1 MRPFVIELLA
11 EEVEPALLVGRGCF
25 RRIAGFALERAV
37 HALVAAVLLRL
48 ARIDPLQLNPHLRPA
63 RREPRQPAGFSL
75 RLSMSRPTSSAGVA
89 PPCRCAPHP
98 RPPSPSHPS
107 HAPPPPPRKP

>member
-48 ARIDPLQLNPHLRPA
+48 ARIDPLPLNPPLRPA
-63 RREPRQPAGFSL
+63 RREPRQPAGP
-75 RLSMSRPTSSAGVA
+75 SRGNRRTRSEERRVGKEGVST
-89 PPCRCAPHP
+89 CRS
-98 RPPSPSHPS
+98 R
-107 HAPPPPPRKP
+107 

>member
-63 RREPRQPAGFSL
+63 RREPRQPAGA
-75 RLSMSRPTSSAGVA
+75 SRGKRRTIVA
-89 PPCRCAPHP
+89 AHR
-98 RPPSPSHPS
+98 RSEEHPS
-107 HAPPPPPRKP
+107 ELTLLMRHSY